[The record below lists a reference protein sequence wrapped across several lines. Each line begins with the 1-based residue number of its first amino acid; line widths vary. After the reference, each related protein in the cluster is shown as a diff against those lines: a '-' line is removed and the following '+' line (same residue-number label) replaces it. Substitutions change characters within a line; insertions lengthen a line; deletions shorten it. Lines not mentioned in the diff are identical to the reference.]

1 LTLKRYGKLLKR
13 QDGKIKKHTRA
24 YEKIAL
30 DIAKTWDTVRRIC
43 TQAERFTQD
52 VMNRLA

>member
-13 QDGKIKKHTRA
+13 KHGKIKKPTRA

-30 DIAKTWDTVRRIC
+30 DIAEAWDTVRRIC

-52 VMNRLA
+52 VMNRLT